1 MRVLVTGASGA
12 IGRPVCAF
20 LAGRGHAVRRFDR
33 SPAGAPARDGVA
45 PGPDDVRGELGDLG
59 ALTGACAGIEAIVHL
74 AAVPDDAPFEQLVPS
89 NVVGLYHLLDAAR
102 QHSVPRVVLASSVQV
117 AWHRAAGDPRR
128 TSMHVEPTN
137 HYALTK
143 VWAEQMGE
151 MYARKFPMAIIAAR
165 IGWMVRDEREALRMR
180 EVAMSRHYISRR
192 DVAHFMACAIE
203 APFAG
208 FATFYAIGPEGRD
221 AYDLAAPAAAIGYDP
236 QDRFPAGLP
245 FDFPPGPDSPSA
257 PTG

>member
-165 IGWMVRDEREALRMR
+165 IG
-180 EVAMSRHYISRR
+180 
-192 DVAHFMACAIE
+192 
-203 APFAG
+203 
-208 FATFYAIGPEGRD
+208 
-221 AYDLAAPAAAIGYDP
+221 
-236 QDRFPAGLP
+236 
-245 FDFPPGPDSPSA
+245 
-257 PTG
+257 